1 MSVPAVAHAPPTTRA
16 RVGSAVNSMLIG
28 LMGIVFGLGI
38 MYLLSRV
45 MQTSR
50 RVAVV
55 ERQLKQHQMKTDDV
69 DVQLNYLLMKAAQPP
84 QPPPVPPVVRRV
96 DTVAGA
102 ASAAPKPPAIP
113 FPGNVTLV
121 DMSPDMLMPP
131 GLMNLFCGFMDEMQ
145 EGDASVKAGARVE
158 EVVEDEAPV
167 PVVQVLAEEMKPV
180 EKEDE
185 KKSEMFIDGSS
196 DSSSTGSSSS
206 SSDNE
211 DDKVT
216 RGPPPRRGAGRGGG
230 RGRGKK
236 V

>member
-1 MSVPAVAHAPPTTRA
+1 
-16 RVGSAVNSMLIG
+16 MLIG

-55 ERQLKQHQMKTDDV
+55 ERQLKQHQIKTDDV

-84 QPPPVPPVVRRV
+84 QFPPPVVRQV
-96 DTVAGA
+96 NTVAAPA
-102 ASAAPKPPAIP
+102 ATPKPPTIP

-131 GLMNLFCGFMDEMQ
+131 GLMNLFCGFMDEM
-145 EGDASVKAGARVE
+145 EEASASAKVGTRVE
-158 EVVEDEAPV
+158 EVVEEEAPV
-167 PVVQVLAEEMKPV
+167 AAASVVAPAEETKPV
-180 EKEDE
+180 EKQDE
-185 KKSEMFIDGSS
+185 KKTEWFIDGSS
-196 DSSSTGSSSS
+196 DSSDSSSS
-206 SSDNE
+206 SSTEN
-211 DDKVT
+211 DDDQVT
-216 RGPPPRRGAGRGGG
+216 RVPPPRRSAGRGGG

>member
-55 ERQLKQHQMKTDDV
+55 ERQLKQHQIKTDDV
-69 DVQLNYLLMKAAQPP
+69 DVQLNYLLIKAAQPP
-84 QPPPVPPVVRRV
+84 QPPPPVVRHV
-96 DTVAGA
+96 DTVAA
-102 ASAAPKPPAIP
+102 AAAAPKPPTIP

-131 GLMNLFCGFMDEMQ
+131 GFMNLFCGFMDEM
-145 EGDASVKAGARVE
+145 EGANASVKAGGRVE
-158 EVVEDEAPV
+158 EVVEEEAPV
-167 PVVQVLAEEMKPV
+167 AAAQVPAEEIKPV
-180 EKEDE
+180 EKQED
-185 KKSEMFIDGSS
+185 KKSELFIDGGS
-196 DSSSTGSSSS
+196 DSSSS
-206 SSDNE
+206 SSSSGGGSSSDN
-211 DDKVT
+211 DDDQVAPA
-216 RGPPPRRGAGRGGG
+216 PPPRRGAGRGGG